1 MSFDARPSQGTALA
15 VPHSNRHHPVRGCLK
30 QHVVMSFTKQLAAVL
45 VISLAAISAFASQ
58 VAILRNGFTIRH
70 ESRDFIGSMTRLYT
84 SADKSSYVD
93 IPTDQIERFEVDLTP
108 PKPAAT
114 LSPATKPNLQDV
126 IKGAS
131 DKHLLDEDLINSVIR
146 AESGFNPRAV
156 SPKGARGLM
165 QLMPDTA
172 SSLGVTD
179 TFDAKANVEGGTQ
192 YLRWLLDRYHY
203 DLAKAL
209 AAYNAGPHRVEQY
222 HGVPPYSETRAYVA
236 RIIRDFNRQ
245 KLAERKAAAASK
257 KAKPSSTR
265 QAAANSSLAARAG
278 K

>member
-1 MSFDARPSQGTALA
+1 MSLR
-15 VPHSNRHHPVRGCLK
+15 R
-30 QHVVMSFTKQLAAVL
+30 QLAAL
-45 VISLAAISAFASQ
+45 TILLAATFASASQ
-58 VAILRNGFTIRH
+58 VAVLRNGFTIRH
-70 ESRDFIGSMTRLYT
+70 ESRDSIGAITRLYT

-93 IPTDQIERFEVDLTP
+93 IPTNQIERFEVELTSAPLPSAAP
-108 PKPAAT
+108 PTPVT
-114 LSPATKPNLQDV
+114 TPSLQEV

-131 DKHLLDEDLINSVIR
+131 DKQLLDEDLVNSVIR
-146 AESGFNPRAV
+146 AESGFNAHAV

-172 SSLGVTD
+172 SSLGVTN

-192 YLRWLLDRYHY
+192 YLRWLLDRYHC

-222 HGVPPYSETRAYVA
+222 HGIPPYSETRAYVA

-245 KLAERKAAAASK
+245 KLAERKTAAIPK
-257 KAKPSSTR
+257 KNKHSLTR
-265 QAAANSSLAARAG
+265 QAAANSDSAAPAG

>member
-1 MSFDARPSQGTALA
+1 MVVLTSEAMAFAKQFAVVLILLLA
-15 VPHSNRHHPVRGCLK
+15 TGFAS
-30 QHVVMSFTKQLAAVL
+30 
-45 VISLAAISAFASQ
+45 ASQ
-58 VAILRNGFTIRH
+58 VAVLRNGFTIPH
-70 ESRDFIGSMTRLYT
+70 QSRDTLGTITRLYIST
-84 SADKSSYVD
+84 DKSSYVD
-93 IPTDQIERFEVDLTP
+93 IPTDQIERFEVGLTP
-108 PKPAAT
+108 PTPAV
-114 LSPATKPNLQDV
+114 PAVTPVTKPNLQEV

-131 DKHLLDEDLINSVIR
+131 DKQLLDQDLVNSVIR
-146 AESGFNPRAV
+146 AESGFNPHAI

-172 SSLGVTD
+172 SNLGVTD

-245 KLAERKAAAASK
+245 KLAQRKAAAALSK
-257 KAKPSSTR
+257 KAKPSSIR
-265 QAAANSSLAARAG
+265 QSAATSGIAAPAG

>member
-1 MSFDARPSQGTALA
+1 VRKRARM
-15 VPHSNRHHPVRGCLK
+15 HSAHSGAA
-30 QHVVMSFTKQLAAVL
+30 VVMTFARQLVL
-45 VISLAAISAFASQ
+45 LAIVLAAIWASASQ
-58 VAILRNGFTIRH
+58 VAVLHNGFTIRH
-70 ESRDFIGSMTRLYT
+70 ESREFIGSMTRLYT
-84 SADKSSYVD
+84 SPDKKSYVD

-108 PKPAAT
+108 PPTPAAP
-114 LSPATKPNLQDV
+114 LSPVTKPNLQDV
-126 IKGAS
+126 IRGAS

-146 AESGFNPRAV
+146 AESGFNPHAV

-165 QLMPDTA
+165 QLMPGTA
-172 SSLGVTD
+172 SSLGVD
-179 TFDAKANVEGGTQ
+179 DAFDAKANVEGGTQ

-209 AAYNAGPHRVEQY
+209 AAYNAGPQRVEHY

-245 KLAERKAAAASK
+245 KLAEQKAAAAAK
-257 KAKPSSTR
+257 KAKPSPTR
-265 QAAANSSLAARAG
+265 PATASASMAASAG

>member
-1 MSFDARPSQGTALA
+1 MS
-15 VPHSNRHHPVRGCLK
+15 
-30 QHVVMSFTKQLAAVL
+30 VVKQLAALLAIL
-45 VISLAAISAFASQ
+45 VAAISAWASQ
-58 VAILRNGFTIRH
+58 VAVLRNGFTIRH
-70 ESRDFIGSMTRLYT
+70 ESRDLVGSITRLYT

-108 PKPAAT
+108 AAAPAPVPVPVTPRSAVN
-114 LSPATKPNLQDV
+114 KPNLQEV
-126 IKGAS
+126 IRGAS
-131 DKHLLDEDLINSVIR
+131 DKQLLDEDLVNSVIR
-146 AESGFNPRAV
+146 AESGFNPRAL

-172 SSLGVTD
+172 SSLGVAD

-245 KLAERKAAAASK
+245 KLAERKAAATASK
-257 KAKPSSTR
+257 RTKPSPSR
-265 QAAANSSLAARAG
+265 QAAANTGLAAPAG

>member
-1 MSFDARPSQGTALA
+1 MSFA
-15 VPHSNRHHPVRGCLK
+15 
-30 QHVVMSFTKQLAAVL
+30 KQLAAIL
-45 VISLAAISAFASQ
+45 IFLLAAGFASASQ
-58 VAILRNGFTIRH
+58 VAVLRNGFTIPH
-70 ESRDFIGSMTRLYT
+70 QSRDALGKITRLYT

-108 PKPAAT
+108 PPPPARPVT
-114 LSPATKPNLQDV
+114 PVTKPNLQDV

-131 DKHLLDEDLINSVIR
+131 DKQLLDEDLVNSVIR
-146 AESGFNPRAV
+146 AESGFNPHAV

-165 QLMPDTA
+165 QLMPGTA
-172 SSLGVTD
+172 SNLGVTD
-179 TFDAKANVEGGTQ
+179 TFDAKSNVEGGTQ

-236 RIIRDFNRQ
+236 RIIKDFNRQ
-245 KLAERKAAAASK
+245 KLAERKAAAAASK
-257 KAKPSSTR
+257 KAKPSAAR
-265 QAAANSSLAARAG
+265 QTAANSGLAAHAG

>member
-1 MSFDARPSQGTALA
+1 MSLAR
-15 VPHSNRHHPVRGCLK
+15 
-30 QHVVMSFTKQLAAVL
+30 QLAAL
-45 VISLAAISAFASQ
+45 TILLAATFASASQ
-58 VAILRNGFTIRH
+58 VAVLRNGFTIRH
-70 ESRDFIGSMTRLYT
+70 ESRDSIGAITRLYT

-93 IPTDQIERFEVDLTP
+93 IPTNQIERFEVELTP
-108 PKPAAT
+108 PPPPHSAPQ
-114 LSPATKPNLQDV
+114 SPVTKPNLQEV

-131 DKHLLDEDLINSVIR
+131 DKQLLDEALVNSVIR
-146 AESGFNPRAV
+146 AESGFNAHAV

-165 QLMPDTA
+165 QLMPGTA
-172 SSLGVTD
+172 ASLGVTD
-179 TFDAKANVEGGTQ
+179 TFDAKANVEGGAQ

-245 KLAERKAAAASK
+245 KLAERKTAAVPK
-257 KAKPSSTR
+257 KYKQSSTR
-265 QAAANSSLAARAG
+265 QAVANSGSVARAG

>member
-1 MSFDARPSQGTALA
+1 MSFA
-15 VPHSNRHHPVRGCLK
+15 
-30 QHVVMSFTKQLAAVL
+30 KQLGAVL
-45 VISLAAISAFASQ
+45 IILLAATSASASQ

-93 IPTDQIERFEVDLTP
+93 IPTDQIARFEVDLTP
-108 PKPAAT
+108 PPTPAT
-114 LSPATKPNLQDV
+114 PRSPVTKPNLQEV

-131 DKHLLDEDLINSVIR
+131 DKHLLDEDLISSVIR
-146 AESGFNPRAV
+146 AESGFNPHAV

-172 SSLGVTD
+172 SGLGVTD
-179 TFDAKANVEGGTQ
+179 TFDPKANVEGGTQ

-245 KLAERKAAAASK
+245 KLAERKAATAAK
-257 KAKPSSTR
+257 KTKPSPTR
-265 QAAANSSLAARAG
+265 QAAATSSIAASAG

>member
-1 MSFDARPSQGTALA
+1 
-15 VPHSNRHHPVRGCLK
+15 
-30 QHVVMSFTKQLAAVL
+30 MSFTKQLAAVL

>member
-1 MSFDARPSQGTALA
+1 MVSG
-15 VPHSNRHHPVRGCLK
+15 
-30 QHVVMSFTKQLAAVL
+30 KQLVAL
-45 VISLAAISAFASQ
+45 TVILLAAIAAPASQ
-58 VAILRNGFTIRH
+58 VAVLRNGFTVAHQSR
-70 ESRDFIGSMTRLYT
+70 ESMGRMTRLYT
-84 SADKSSYVD
+84 STDRSSYVD
-93 IPTDQIERFEVDLTP
+93 IPTDQIERFEADITAPSAALP
-108 PKPAAT
+108 PLAPV
-114 LSPATKPNLQDV
+114 SKPNLQDV

-131 DKHLLDEDLINSVIR
+131 DKQLLDEDLVNSVIR
-146 AESGFNPRAV
+146 AESGFNTRAI

-172 SSLGVTD
+172 SSLGISD
-179 TFDAKANVEGGTQ
+179 SFDAKANVEGGTQ

-257 KAKPSSTR
+257 KGKPSLNR
-265 QAAANSSLAARAG
+265 QAAADSGPVAPAG

>member
-1 MSFDARPSQGTALA
+1 MPFA
-15 VPHSNRHHPVRGCLK
+15 K
-30 QHVVMSFTKQLAAVL
+30 QFAAILILLLAAGFA
-45 VISLAAISAFASQ
+45 SASQ
-58 VAILRNGFTIRH
+58 VAVLRNGFTIPH
-70 ESRDFIGSMTRLYT
+70 QSRDTLGKITRLYT
-84 SADKSSYVD
+84 SADRSSYVD

-108 PKPAAT
+108 PPTPTKPLT
-114 LSPATKPNLQDV
+114 PVTKPNLQEV

-131 DKHLLDEDLINSVIR
+131 DKQLLDEDLVNSVIR
-146 AESGFNPRAV
+146 AESGFNPHAV

-172 SSLGVTD
+172 SNLGVTD
-179 TFDAKANVEGGTQ
+179 TFDAKSNVEGGTQ

-236 RIIRDFNRQ
+236 KIIRDFNRQ
-245 KLAERKAAAASK
+245 KLAERKTAAAASK
-257 KAKPSSTR
+257 KAKTSPTR
-265 QAAANSSLAARAG
+265 QASANSSLAAQPG

>member
-1 MSFDARPSQGTALA
+1 MPRSA
-15 VPHSNRHHPVRGCLK
+15 V
-30 QHVVMSFTKQLAAVL
+30 
-45 VISLAAISAFASQ
+45 
-58 VAILRNGFTIRH
+58 
-70 ESRDFIGSMTRLYT
+70 
-84 SADKSSYVD
+84 
-93 IPTDQIERFEVDLTP
+93 
-108 PKPAAT
+108 
-114 LSPATKPNLQDV
+114 TKPNLQEV

-131 DKHLLDEDLINSVIR
+131 DKQLVDEDLVNSVIR
-146 AESGFNPRAV
+146 AESGFNPRAL

-165 QLMPDTA
+165 QLMPETA

-245 KLAERKAAAASK
+245 KLAERKAAAAVTK
-257 KAKPSSTR
+257 KPKQPPSR
-265 QAAANSSLAARAG
+265 QTAAITGLAAPAG